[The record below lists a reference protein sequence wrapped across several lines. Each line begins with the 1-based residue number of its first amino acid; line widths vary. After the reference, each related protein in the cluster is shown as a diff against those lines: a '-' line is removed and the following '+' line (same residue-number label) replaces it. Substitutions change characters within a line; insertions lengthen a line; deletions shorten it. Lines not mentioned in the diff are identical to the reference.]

1 MQWWGMTILQ
11 TIKELMD
18 GVQQYYTD
26 NALPKLVRLS
36 VIHSLFTVEFLQSAC
51 QFCLHDKMA
60 LLTATGTMS
69 DALCLLSQ
77 MPRSLTS
84 HCVFLIMSIC
94 NDKSGIWFW
103 VQVAD
108 FASLEL
114 SPVDGRTLTDFMH
127 TRGLQMRSLGQ
138 VVGAL
143 LFCSAHLMIIH
154 LSQIL
159 ILPDFFLH
167 LLHKTQLPTCKCLAL
182 ALERF

>member
-1 MQWWGMTILQ
+1 MTILQ

-26 NALPKLVRLS
+26 NALPKL
-36 VIHSLFTVEFLQSAC
+36 
-51 QFCLHDKMA
+51 
-60 LLTATGTMS
+60 
-69 DALCLLSQ
+69 
-77 MPRSLTS
+77 
-84 HCVFLIMSIC
+84 
-94 NDKSGIWFW
+94 
-103 VQVAD
+103 VAD

-138 VVGAL
+138 VVGVL

-159 ILPDFFLH
+159 TLPDFFVH
-167 LLHKTQLPTCKCLAL
+167 LLHKTQLPTRKCLAL
-182 ALERF
+182 E